1 MIEGSE
7 EFFER
12 LNKLET
18 GERAALRRKAGTMIQ
33 SADGKALKAF
43 YRCVPQSIRSNEDKW
58 FAIACLRCLWDE
70 GEDKGEPL
78 ETVISSLVR
87 RDELSE
93 STSHRVSTLLDTRWD
108 QDGFML
114 SKLSRLVKLVRQK
127 QSAMIDF
134 PKLLEDLVYWKSD
147 SQSVQRKWASA
158 MFSYEKKNEK
168 E

>member
-12 LNKLET
+12 LNGLGS
-18 GERAALRRKAGTMIQ
+18 GERAALKRSAGTMVQ

-43 YRCVPQSIRSNEDKW
+43 YRCMPSAGGRNEDKW
-58 FAIACLRCLWDE
+58 FAIACLRCLWE
-70 GEDKGEPL
+70 AGEEKGEPF
-78 ETVISSLVR
+78 ESMVSSLIR

-93 STSHRVSTLLDTRWD
+93 STSHRVSTLMDTRWD

-114 SKLSRLVKLVRQK
+114 SKLSRLVKMLRQK
-127 QSAMIDF
+127 SGEMPDF
-134 PKLLEDLVYWKSD
+134 PGLLEDLAYWNSD
-147 SQSVQRKWASA
+147 TQSVQRKWART
-158 MFSYEKKNEK
+158 MFGFEKNEK